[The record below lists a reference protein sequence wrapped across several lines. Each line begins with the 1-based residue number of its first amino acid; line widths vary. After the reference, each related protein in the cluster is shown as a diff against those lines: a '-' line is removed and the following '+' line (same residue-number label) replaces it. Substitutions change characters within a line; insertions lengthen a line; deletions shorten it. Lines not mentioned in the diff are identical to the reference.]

1 MIALWTEM
9 ADGQRAPRERG
20 DTPGCGRAETSANQT
35 LRGRAGAGP
44 GDTTSPALRAG
55 AKCDDRTH
63 LSMLDFVSA
72 ILFRLDI
79 LNPYALP
86 LWPLFM

>member
-1 MIALWTEM
+1 MSEE
-9 ADGQRAPRERG
+9 DEK
-20 DTPGCGRAETSANQT
+20 EKVQT
-35 LRGRAGAGP
+35 R
-44 GDTTSPALRAG
+44 
-55 AKCDDRTH
+55 H
-63 LSMLDFVSA
+63 LSVRRPRVTKLSPDLCAQVLHTYLSILDLVSA